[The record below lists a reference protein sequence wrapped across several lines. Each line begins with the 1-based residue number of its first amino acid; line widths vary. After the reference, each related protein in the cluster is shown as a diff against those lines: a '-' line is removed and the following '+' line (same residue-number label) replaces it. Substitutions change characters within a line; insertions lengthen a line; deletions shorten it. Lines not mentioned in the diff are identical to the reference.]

1 MVADHN
7 DERAREAQRQ
17 YLREWRKRNPAKVR
31 AYNEAYWKRK
41 AQQMQ
46 QGGGE
51 ADAKADV

>member
-31 AYNEAYWKRK
+31 AYNEAYWRRK

-46 QGGGE
+46 QDGGG

>member
-1 MVADHN
+1 MADRN

-41 AQQMQ
+41 AQRMQ
-46 QGGGE
+46 ESADEAGAKGGV
-51 ADAKADV
+51 K